1 MVVGQIVKI
10 LVEAVSAF
18 RGPEVLSVAPRVLME
33 SVRLFGLEAMKVLGQ
48 ACGGHEHSTEIAAAL
63 YTYRR
68 ESACQG
74 SKCL

>member
-18 RGPEVLSVAPRVLME
+18 RGPEVLSVAPRVLLE
-33 SVRLFGLEAMKVLGQ
+33 SVRLFGLEAMAVLGQ
-48 ACGGHEHSTEIAAAL
+48 ACGGHEHAA
-63 YTYRR
+63 YRRR
-68 ESACQG
+68 ESSCRG